1 MVLPALQ
8 PVGLYVRD
16 APVVVL
22 PAPVVQRVQAQRRV
36 ALRARRVAGAAQH
49 CGVVQICR
57 VARVAAQW
65 VPVERLAVRR
75 LLARLHV
82 VAALRVLRALWVVG
96 AAPRCRV
103 VQICRV
109 ARVAAQWV
117 LRLGLAAERLAARR
131 LLARLHVVAVL
142 RAVQRVVHAAGCC
155 HAVQTFRVH
164 PLDWLRR
171 LSAVVAWLVGLRLVS
186 EPPL

>member
-49 CGVVQICR
+49 CG
-57 VARVAAQW
+57 
-65 VPVERLAVRR
+65 
-75 LLARLHV
+75 
-82 VAALRVLRALWVVG
+82 
-96 AAPRCRV
+96 V